1 MNIGCHGLGRHGP
14 PPISRWVNGFH
25 RATRGTFAQFG
36 VPVPHAE
43 RLIDT
48 VLAHAADERY
58 FAADRQNAY
67 NVLDVAHPLWLTSH
81 SGHRRGEVEA
91 LARRLLG
98 DALPRWRS
106 GQSASFG
113 PGDEPG
119 LQGTEMWLAIV
130 WYLADLV
137 GQAEALRYRPRG
149 IHRPEPAA
157 EVRSPAPISR

>member
-1 MNIGCHGLGRHGP
+1 M
-14 PPISRWVNGFH
+14 
-25 RATRGTFAQFG
+25 
-36 VPVPHAE
+36 PVPHAE

-48 VLAHAADERY
+48 ML
-58 FAADRQNAY
+58 
-67 NVLDVAHPLWLTSH
+67 AHPLWLTRH

-106 GQSASFG
+106 GQRVSFG

-157 EVRSPAPISR
+157 EGRSPAPISR